1 MAMTSNRMKGV
12 RLLRFGLS
20 GAISAALIFIG
31 LWTAA
36 QLPIGPSDMI
46 VELFTTADSESIAA
60 LFEGLLYAALIGFF
74 AGAVLEVVYETLCW
88 LESR

>member
-1 MAMTSNRMKGV
+1 
-12 RLLRFGLS
+12 
-20 GAISAALIFIG
+20 
-31 LWTAA
+31 
-36 QLPIGPSDMI
+36 MI